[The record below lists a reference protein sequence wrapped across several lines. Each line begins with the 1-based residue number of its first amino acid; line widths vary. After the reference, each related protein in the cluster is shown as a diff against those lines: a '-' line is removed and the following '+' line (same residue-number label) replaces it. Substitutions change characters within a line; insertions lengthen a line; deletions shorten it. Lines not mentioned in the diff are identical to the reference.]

1 MSLIN
6 EHTNDIER
14 LCRKHKVKS
23 LYAFGS
29 VLAETFNDDS
39 DVDLLVDFEPLQLTE
54 YAQNYFG
61 LKFSLQGVFKRR
73 IDLLE
78 AKAIKNPYF
87 IQAIENQK
95 KLIYGCSN

>member
-14 LCRKHKVKS
+14 LCQKHKVKS

-29 VLAETFNDDS
+29 VLTDTFNEDS
-39 DVDLLVDFEPLQLTE
+39 DVDLLVDFEPLQLGE

-61 LKFSLQGVFKRR
+61 LKFSLQDVLKRR